1 MAPQNAAMRAIFQRL
16 TRCPNCA
23 LAATGISF
31 AAAIVVLFLVD
42 LQSRHRDAVAAA
54 TQSARNF
61 AEVLAEHTA
70 RTFEGVDRAL
80 GEAALI
86 HRSNGPDPS
95 VAVRD
100 ALRHLQ
106 QTSPLIVGICW
117 TDAAGDVLAHSYE
130 RDPPRRNIADM
141 PHFMVQ
147 RNKGDGNL
155 FIGAPFRSVATGE
168 WRTAAS
174 RGLRN
179 ADGSFVGVVMA
190 VLDQSHF
197 AGIYR
202 SIHLGKNGSVLL
214 LHRDGMVLARE
225 PVVASAIGK
234 SFADGPLLTRYLPQA
249 QSGSFESTSVVDGA
263 ERIAGYKAVPN
274 LPLVVVVTYHR
285 ADVLEHWHRHLYTFG
300 PIVAAL
306 VVIILIGTAML
317 ARQANILAGKTR
329 ELESANARFKVAIDN
344 MSQGLAMFDGDSRII
359 VSNERYATMYGLS
372 PDDVK
377 PGTAVSEIYERRI
390 KKGIFAGPSPDRYQ
404 PKRAKSANVASDWID
419 ELSDG
424 RSILISHQPMAEG
437 GWVTTHEDITER
449 RRGEAR
455 IAFMA
460 HYDPLTGLANRA
472 FFLEKIEEAGAR
484 LRRWGEPFT
493 VFMLD
498 LDRFKGVNDSLG
510 HAAGDALLKET
521 AMRLKSALRE
531 TDVVAR
537 LGGDEF
543 AIIQSGEIKQR
554 EGAIGLANRIL
565 RAITEPYDIN
575 GTEVCIGTSIG
586 VALAPQD
593 GLDAG
598 DLMKK
603 ADLALY
609 ETKSEGR
616 DGFRLYHP
624 RMIEKAQ
631 TRHHLEKDLREAI
644 SRKEFELHYQPII
657 DVATRRPIGV
667 EALVRWRH
675 PQDGLL
681 PPIRFIPLAEETGLI
696 VPLGEWVLRKA
707 CADAATWPPH
717 IKVAVNLSAV
727 QFKKSDLLNV
737 VLGALRESGLAPG
750 RLELEITE
758 TVLLESEINL
768 LDMMRQLKNL
778 GVTIALDDFGTGY
791 SSLSYLAMYPIDKI
805 KIDKSF
811 TQGLTRRPE
820 CAAIVS
826 SVTTLG
832 YGLDITTAAEGVETE
847 QQFRLLHAAGVNVVQ
862 GYLFGRPCPISEL
875 DFDRVGDDRRAE
887 SAA

>member
-1 MAPQNAAMRAIFQRL
+1 MVSMRAVLQKL
-16 TRCPNCA
+16 TRCPHCL
-23 LAATGISF
+23 LAAIGGFF
-31 AAAIVVLFLVD
+31 AVAIALLFLAD
-42 LQSRHRDAVAAA
+42 LGSRHRDTVASAA
-54 TQSARNF
+54 QSARNF

-80 GEAALI
+80 GEAELI
-86 HRSNGPDPS
+86 RRSVIGHS
-95 VAVRD
+95 GAAD
-100 ALRHLQ
+100 ALRHLR
-106 QTSPLIVGICW
+106 QTSPLILGIFW
-117 TDAAGDVLAHSYE
+117 TNAAGDVVAHSYE
-130 RDPPRRNIADM
+130 GDAPWRNIADM
-141 PHFMVQ
+141 PHFVVQ
-147 RNKGDGNL
+147 RTSEDAKL
-155 FIGAPFRSVATGE
+155 FVGPPFRSSAAGE
-168 WRTAAS
+168 WRMAAS

-179 ADGSFVGVVMA
+179 PDGSFAGAVMA

-202 SIHLGKNGSVLL
+202 SIHLGRNGSVLL
-214 LHRDGMVLARE
+214 LHRGGMILARE
-225 PVVASAIGK
+225 PPVENAIGR
-234 SFADGPLLTRYLPQA
+234 SLADGPVLTRYLPQA
-249 QSGSFESTSVVDGA
+249 EGGSFEATSVVDGV
-263 ERIAGYKAVPN
+263 ERIVGYKAVPD
-274 LPLVVVVTYHR
+274 LPLVVVVTYLR
-285 ADVLEHWHRHLYTFG
+285 ADVLEHWYRHLYTFG

-306 VVIILIGTAML
+306 VAIILLGTVML
-317 ARQANILAGKTR
+317 ARQANTLAAKTG

-344 MSQGLAMFDGDSRII
+344 MSQGLAMFDGNRRII
-359 VSNERYATMYGLS
+359 VSNEKYARMYGLS

-377 PGTAVSEIYERRI
+377 PGTPVTEIYQRRI
-390 KKGIFAGPSPDRYQ
+390 ANGIFAGPSPDRYL
-404 PKRAKSANVASDWID
+404 PKRLKNMNVASDWVD
-419 ELSDG
+419 ELNDG

-498 LDRFKGVNDSLG
+498 LDRFKNVNDSLG

-521 AMRLKSALRE
+521 AVRLKSALRE

-543 AIIQSGEIKQR
+543 AIIQGGEVNPG
-554 EGAIGLANRIL
+554 EGATGLANRL
-565 RAITEPYDIN
+565 VHAITEPFDIN
-575 GTEVCIGTSIG
+575 GSKVCIGTSIG
-586 VALAPQD
+586 IALAPQD

-609 ETKSEGR
+609 EAKSEGR

-631 TRHHLEKDLREAI
+631 SRHHLERDLREAI
-644 SRKEFELHYQPII
+644 AREQFELHYQPII
-657 DVATRRPIGV
+657 DVSTRLPIGV

-681 PPIRFIPLAEETGLI
+681 PPTRFIPLAEETGLI
-696 VPLGEWVLRKA
+696 VALGEWVLRKA
-707 CADAATWPPH
+707 CADATAWPPH
-717 IKVAVNLSAV
+717 IRVAVNLSAV
-727 QFKKSDLLNV
+727 QFKKCNLLDV
-737 VLGALRESGLAPG
+737 VLRALDESGLAAD

-758 TVLLESEINL
+758 TVMLESEVNL
-768 LDMMRQLKNL
+768 LDMIRQLKNL
-778 GVTIALDDFGTGY
+778 GVSIALDDFGTGY
-791 SSLSYLAMYPIDKI
+791 SSLSYLAMFPIDKI

-811 TQGLTRRPE
+811 TQGLTRRSE

-862 GYLFGRPCPISEL
+862 GYLFGRPCPAREL
-875 DFDRVGDDRRAE
+875 DFERRGDERPAE
-887 SAA
+887 TAA

>member
-1 MAPQNAAMRAIFQRL
+1 MTSMRAVLQKL
-16 TRCPNCA
+16 TRCPHCL
-23 LAATGISF
+23 LAAIGAFF
-31 AAAIVVLFLVD
+31 AVAVTVLFLAD
-42 LQSRHRDAVAAA
+42 LDGRHRDAVASAA
-54 TQSARNF
+54 QSARNF

-80 GEAALI
+80 GEAELIRRSVIGRPGAVEALT
-86 HRSNGPDPS
+86 H
-95 VAVRD
+95 
-100 ALRHLQ
+100 LR
-106 QTSPLIVGICW
+106 QTSPLILGIFW
-117 TDAAGDVLAHSYE
+117 TNAAGDVVAHSYE
-130 RDPPRRNIADM
+130 GDPPWRNVADM
-141 PHFMVQ
+141 AHFVVQ
-147 RNKGDGNL
+147 RTNEDAKL
-155 FIGAPFRSVATGE
+155 FVGPPFRSAVTGE

-179 ADGSFVGVVMA
+179 PDGSFAGVVMA

-202 SIHLGKNGSVLL
+202 SIHLGRNGSVLL
-214 LHRDGMVLARE
+214 LHRGGMILARE
-225 PVVASAIGK
+225 PPVENAVGRSL
-234 SFADGPLLTRYLPQA
+234 ADGPVLTRYLPQA
-249 QSGSFESTSVVDGA
+249 DGGSFEATSVVDGA
-263 ERIAGYKAVPN
+263 ERIVGYKAVPD
-274 LPLVVVVTYHR
+274 LPLVVVVTYLR
-285 ADVLEHWHRHLYTFG
+285 ADVLERWYRHLYTFG

-306 VVIILIGTAML
+306 VVIVVLGTVML
-317 ARQANILAGKTR
+317 ARQANTLAGKTG

-344 MSQGLAMFDGDSRII
+344 MSQGLAMFDGDRRII
-359 VSNERYATMYGLS
+359 VSNEKYATMYGLS
-372 PDDVK
+372 PDEVK
-377 PGTAVSEIYERRI
+377 PGTPVTEIYRRRI
-390 KKGIFAGPSPDRYQ
+390 AKGIFAGPSPDRYQ
-404 PKRAKSANVASDWID
+404 PKWLKNVNVASDWVD

-498 LDRFKGVNDSLG
+498 LDRFKNVNDSLG

-521 AMRLKSALRE
+521 AVRLKSALRE

-543 AIIQSGEIKQR
+543 AIIQGGEINQG
-554 EGAIGLANRIL
+554 EGAAGLANRL
-565 RAITEPYDIN
+565 VRAITEPFDIN
-575 GTEVCIGTSIG
+575 GSKVCIGTSIG
-586 VALAPQD
+586 IALAPQD

-609 ETKSEGR
+609 EAKSEGR
-616 DGFRLYHP
+616 DGFRLYHS

-631 TRHHLEKDLREAI
+631 SRHHLERDLREAI
-644 SRKEFELHYQPII
+644 AHEQFELHYQPII
-657 DVATRRPIGV
+657 DVRTRRSIGV

-675 PQDGLL
+675 PHDGLL
-681 PPIRFIPLAEETGLI
+681 PPTKFISLAEETGLI
-696 VPLGEWVLRKA
+696 VALGEWVLRRA
-707 CADAATWPPH
+707 CADAAGWPPH

-727 QFKKSDLLNV
+727 QFKKSNLLDV
-737 VLGALRESGLAPG
+737 VLRALEESGLPAG

-758 TVLLESEINL
+758 TVLLESEVNL
-768 LDMMRQLKNL
+768 LDMIRQLKNL
-778 GVTIALDDFGTGY
+778 GVSIALDDFGTGY
-791 SSLSYLAMYPIDKI
+791 SSLSYLAMFPIDKI

-811 TQGLTRRPE
+811 TQGLTRRSE

-862 GYLFGRPCPISEL
+862 GYLFGRPCPACEL
-875 DFDRVGDDRRAE
+875 DFDRRGDERPAE
-887 SAA
+887 TAA

>member
-1 MAPQNAAMRAIFQRL
+1 MASIRALLQKL
-16 TRCPNCA
+16 PRCPHCV
-23 LAATGISF
+23 LAAIGVFF
-31 AAAIVVLFLVD
+31 AVTIVVLFLAD
-42 LQSRHRDAVAAA
+42 LESRHRDAVASAA
-54 TQSARNF
+54 QSARNF

-80 GEAALI
+80 GEAELI
-86 HRSNGPDPS
+86 RRSGIGQS
-95 VAVRD
+95 GAVE
-100 ALRHLQ
+100 ALRHLR
-106 QTSPLIVGICW
+106 QTSPLIVAIFW
-117 TDAAGDVLAHSYE
+117 TDASGDVVAHSYE
-130 RDPPRRNIADM
+130 RDLPRPNVADM
-141 PHFMVQ
+141 PHFRVHQ
-147 RNKGDGNL
+147 SNNDGRL
-155 FIGAPFRSVATGE
+155 FVGPPFRSAATGE

-174 RGLRN
+174 RALRN
-179 ADGSFVGVVMA
+179 SDGTFAGVVMA

-197 AGIYR
+197 ADIYR
-202 SIHLGKNGSVLL
+202 SIHLGRDGSVLL
-214 LHRDGMVLARE
+214 LHRGGMILARE
-225 PVVASAIGK
+225 PPVEGAIGR
-234 SFADGPLLTRYLPQA
+234 SLADGPVLTHYLPQA
-249 QSGSFESTSVVDGA
+249 ERGSFEATSVVDGA
-263 ERIAGYKAVPN
+263 DRIVGYKAVPN
-274 LPLVVVVTYHR
+274 LPLVVVVTYLR
-285 ADVLEHWHRHLYTFG
+285 ADVLEHWYRHLYTFG

-306 VVIILIGTAML
+306 VAIILLGTGML
-317 ARQANILAGKTR
+317 ARQANTLARKSG
-329 ELESANARFKVAIDN
+329 ELQSANTRFKVAIDN
-344 MSQGLAMFDGDSRII
+344 MSQGLAMFDGDRRII
-359 VSNERYATMYGLS
+359 VSNEKYAAMYGLS

-377 PGTAVSEIYERRI
+377 PGTPVSEIYRRRI
-390 KKGIFAGPSPDRYQ
+390 AKGIFAGPSAELYQ
-404 PKRAKSANVASDWID
+404 PKRHKNVEVASDWVD

-424 RSILISHQPMAEG
+424 RSIWISHQPMAEG

-498 LDRFKGVNDSLG
+498 LDRFKNVNDSLG

-521 AMRLKSALRE
+521 AVRLKSALRE

-543 AIIQSGEIKQR
+543 AIIQGGEINQA
-554 EGAIGLANRIL
+554 EGAIGLASRLIHAL
-565 RAITEPYDIN
+565 TEPFEIN
-575 GTEVCIGTSIG
+575 ASKVCIGTSIG
-586 VALAPQD
+586 IALAPQD

-609 ETKSEGR
+609 EAKSDGR
-616 DGFRLYHP
+616 DGSRLYHP

-644 SRKEFELHYQPII
+644 SLQQFELHYQQII
-657 DVATRRPIGV
+657 DVGTRQPIGV

-681 PPIRFIPLAEETGLI
+681 PPTRFIPLAEETGLI

-707 CADAATWPPH
+707 CADATAWPAH

-727 QFKKSDLLNV
+727 QFKKCNLPEV
-737 VLGALRESGLAPG
+737 VLRALEESGLPAG

-758 TVLLESEINL
+758 TVMLESEVNL
-768 LDMMRQLKNL
+768 LDMIRQLKNL
-778 GVTIALDDFGTGY
+778 GVSIALDDFGTGY
-791 SSLSYLAMYPIDKI
+791 SSLSYLAMFPIDKI

-811 TQGLTRRPE
+811 TQGLTRRSE

-862 GYLFGRPCPISEL
+862 GYLFGRPCPLSEL
-875 DFDRVGDDRRAE
+875 DFDRCGDARPAE
-887 SAA
+887 TAA

>member
-1 MAPQNAAMRAIFQRL
+1 LQKL
-16 TRCPNCA
+16 TRCPNCL
-23 LAATGISF
+23 LAAIGVFF
-31 AAAIVVLFLVD
+31 AVAIMVLFLAD
-42 LQSRHRDAVAAA
+42 LESRHRDAVATAM
-54 TQSARNF
+54 QSARNY

-80 GEAALI
+80 GEAELI
-86 HRSNGPDPS
+86 RLGNADQS
-95 VAVRD
+95 VAVHD

-106 QTSPLIVGICW
+106 QTSPLILGICW
-117 TDAAGDVLAHSYE
+117 TDAAGNVLVHSYE

-141 PHFMVQ
+141 PHFAAQ
-147 RNKGDGNL
+147 RTSGDARL
-155 FIGAPFRSVATGE
+155 FVGPPFRSVVTGE

-174 RGLRN
+174 RGLKN
-179 ADGSFVGVVMA
+179 PDGSFAGVVMA
-190 VLDQSHF
+190 VLDPSHF

-202 SIHLGKNGSVLL
+202 SIHLGRNGSVLL
-214 LHRDGMVLARE
+214 LHRDGLILARE
-225 PVVASAIGK
+225 PVVESAIGR
-234 SFADGPLLTRYLPQA
+234 SLADGPVLTRYLPKA
-249 QSGSFESTSVVDGA
+249 QGGSFESTSVVDGA
-263 ERIAGYKAVPN
+263 ERLVGYKAVPD
-274 LPLVVVVTYHR
+274 LPLVVVVSYHR
-285 ADVLEHWHRHLYTFG
+285 GDVLERWHRHLYVFG
-300 PIVAAL
+300 PIVATL
-306 VVIILIGTAML
+306 VAIILLGTVML
-317 ARQANILAGKTR
+317 ARQANTLAGKTR
-329 ELESANARFKVAIDN
+329 EIESANTRFKVAIDN
-344 MSQGLAMFDGDSRII
+344 MSQGLAMFDRERRII

-372 PDDVK
+372 PGDVK
-377 PGTAVSEIYERRI
+377 PGTPVSEIYERRI
-390 KKGIFAGPSPDRYQ
+390 AKGIFAGSSPDRYQ
-404 PKRAKSANVASDWID
+404 PRQWKNVEVASDWVD

-484 LRRWGEPFT
+484 LRRRGEVFT

-498 LDRFKGVNDSLG
+498 LDRFKDVNDSLG
-510 HAAGDALLKET
+510 HPAGDALLKE
-521 AMRLKSALRE
+521 AAVRLRSALRE
-531 TDVVAR
+531 TAVVAR

-543 AIIQSGEIKQR
+543 AIIQGGEINQG
-554 EGAIGLANRIL
+554 EGAIGLADRII
-565 RAITEPYDIN
+565 RAITEPFDIN
-575 GTEVCIGTSIG
+575 ASKVCIGTSIG
-586 VALAPQD
+586 IALAPQD

-644 SRKEFELHYQPII
+644 SREQFELHYQPFV
-657 DVATRRPIGV
+657 DVGTRRPMGV

-681 PPIRFIPLAEETGLI
+681 PPARFIPLAEETGLI

-707 CADAATWPPH
+707 CADATAWPPH

-727 QFKKSDLLNV
+727 QFKKCNLLDV
-737 VLGALRESGLAPG
+737 VLRALEETGLPPG

-758 TVLLESEINL
+758 TVLLESEVNL
-768 LDMMRQLKNL
+768 LDMIRQLKHL
-778 GVTIALDDFGTGY
+778 GVSIALDDFGTGY
-791 SSLSYLAMYPIDKI
+791 SSLSYLAMFPIDKI

-811 TQGLTRRPE
+811 TQGLTRRSE
-820 CAAIVS
+820 YAAIVS

-862 GYLFGRPCPISEL
+862 GYLFGRPCPLAEL
-875 DFDRVGDDRRAE
+875 DFDRLGAERPAE

>member
-1 MAPQNAAMRAIFQRL
+1 
-16 TRCPNCA
+16 
-23 LAATGISF
+23 
-31 AAAIVVLFLVD
+31 
-42 LQSRHRDAVAAA
+42 
-54 TQSARNF
+54 
-61 AEVLAEHTA
+61 
-70 RTFEGVDRAL
+70 
-80 GEAALI
+80 
-86 HRSNGPDPS
+86 
-95 VAVRD
+95 
-100 ALRHLQ
+100 
-106 QTSPLIVGICW
+106 
-117 TDAAGDVLAHSYE
+117 
-130 RDPPRRNIADM
+130 
-141 PHFMVQ
+141 
-147 RNKGDGNL
+147 
-155 FIGAPFRSVATGE
+155 
-168 WRTAAS
+168 
-174 RGLRN
+174 
-179 ADGSFVGVVMA
+179 
-190 VLDQSHF
+190 
-197 AGIYR
+197 
-202 SIHLGKNGSVLL
+202 
-214 LHRDGMVLARE
+214 
-225 PVVASAIGK
+225 
-234 SFADGPLLTRYLPQA
+234 
-249 QSGSFESTSVVDGA
+249 
-263 ERIAGYKAVPN
+263 
-274 LPLVVVVTYHR
+274 
-285 ADVLEHWHRHLYTFG
+285 
-300 PIVAAL
+300 
-306 VVIILIGTAML
+306 
-317 ARQANILAGKTR
+317 
-329 ELESANARFKVAIDN
+329 
-344 MSQGLAMFDGDSRII
+344 
-359 VSNERYATMYGLS
+359 
-372 PDDVK
+372 
-377 PGTAVSEIYERRI
+377 
-390 KKGIFAGPSPDRYQ
+390 
-404 PKRAKSANVASDWID
+404 
-419 ELSDG
+419 
-424 RSILISHQPMAEG
+424 
-437 GWVTTHEDITER
+437 VTTHEDITER

-460 HYDPLTGLANRA
+460 HNDPLTGLANRA

-543 AIIQSGEIKQR
+543 AIIQSGEIKQC
-554 EGAIGLANRIL
+554 EGAVGLANRIL

-575 GTEVCIGTSIG
+575 AARVCIGTSIG

-609 ETKSEGR
+609 EAKAEGR
-616 DGFRLYHP
+616 DGYRLYHP

-631 TRHHLEKDLREAI
+631 TRHHLEQDLREAI

-657 DVATRRPIGV
+657 DVGTRRPIGV

-675 PQDGLL
+675 PRDGLL
-681 PPIRFIPLAEETGLI
+681 PPNRFIPLAEETGLI

-707 CADAATWPPH
+707 CADAVTWPPH

-727 QFKKSDLLNV
+727 QFKKCDLLKV
-737 VLGALRESGLAPG
+737 VVGALEVSGLPPG

-768 LDMMRQLKNL
+768 LDMMRQLKKL
-778 GVTIALDDFGTGY
+778 GVSIALDDFGTGY

-811 TQGLTRRPE
+811 TQGLTRRTE

-862 GYLFGRPCPISEL
+862 GYLFGRPCPACEL
-875 DFDRVGDDRRAE
+875 DFDRAGGDRPAE
-887 SAA
+887 TAA